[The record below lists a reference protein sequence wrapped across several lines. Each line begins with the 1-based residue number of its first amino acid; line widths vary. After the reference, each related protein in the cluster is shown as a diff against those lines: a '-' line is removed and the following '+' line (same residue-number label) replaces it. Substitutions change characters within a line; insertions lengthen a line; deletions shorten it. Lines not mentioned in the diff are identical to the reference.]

1 MQTEPAPA
9 VYLRTH
15 FFFFFTHFCLHLI
28 SIPSLSMVSS
38 LTLSF
43 SLLVFPPPITHFLSS
58 LCVPSLFSCSLS
70 PSLRTFPLFSPASC
84 KITPYHL
91 SVCLCMHRSLCV
103 GPGSGECLFHW
114 PGESARARRD
124 ERYWRRRSE
133 NKKRVDNKEE
143 GGGLDMA
150 MWRMFWHSNCSWPTG
165 LRVWWRV
172 CPCVCVRWDPF
183 WPEDKDNQLKKRKEK
198 LKKPGRPGSIVRYP
212 SCFHHLFNLILPLPL
227 L

>member
-15 FFFFFTHFCLHLI
+15 FFFFLYTFLFAFDIHTFPQHG
-28 SIPSLSMVSS
+28 
-38 LTLSF
+38 TLSHSLF
-43 SLLVFPPPITHFLSS
+43 FSFGFPSPYHTLSLLPLCS
-58 LCVPSLFSCSLS
+58 LPLLLLSLS
-70 PSLRTFPLFSPASC
+70 PSLRSFPLFSPASC

-133 NKKRVDNKEE
+133 NKKRVDNKVE

-172 CPCVCVRWDPF
+172 CPCVCVRDGIHSDQKTKTISW
-183 WPEDKDNQLKKRKEK
+183 KKG
-198 LKKPGRPGSIVRYP
+198 KKS
-212 SCFHHLFNLILPLPL
+212 
-227 L
+227 